1 MKMIINDCYGGFG
14 IRMDILEKLKLTAY
28 SEGDDVIRSN
38 PQLIKMI
45 EAGEDISDS
54 YAKLKVVEIPDE
66 STDWYLD
73 ENDGWE
79 SVIYVLDGKL
89 HWA

>member
-1 MKMIINDCYGGFG
+1 MKMIINNCYGGFD
-14 IRMDILEKLKLTAY
+14 IRREILDKFKLNMY

-45 EAGEDISDS
+45 EAGEDISAAS
-54 YAKLKVVEIPDE
+54 AELKVVEIPDE

-73 ENDGWE
+73 EDDGWE
-79 SVIYVLDGKL
+79 SVIYVLNGKL

>member
-1 MKMIINDCYGGFG
+1 MIINDCYGGFG

>member
-28 SEGDDVIRSN
+28 SEGDDVIRGN

-45 EAGEDISDS
+45 ETGEDISDD